1 MFGSRKWTKVALVM
15 NVAGTF
21 LLFYSFQAT
30 SSDFRLVTAK
40 SYSVVAGEI
49 KQYALCV
56 NNYTL
61 LETDSRHGIM
71 VGSANCP
78 DWQHARPA
86 AVVNIEHPSF
96 LTIGFSLLFFG
107 FIMGKYRAV
116 CPVHG
121 GEHSGPLSIMEG
133 HSWVLV
139 HCFGGCELSV
149 VLGAVGMTVPPQAGQ
164 NHHYGICAR
173 EQEEGI
179 TALRRAWAKE
189 DSIMANVTNSQWGKL
204 VAGAYLFIIVSAGIY
219 MAHQGH
225 ENLAAIDSN
234 GDKALNDSKA
244 AIPQLPG
251 LTDSTMTAPHGTA
264 QVIST
269 QAGAIPNLP
278 PVPQQNWKHAEF
290 FPGGVGLGS
299 RLVVDGRVVETRSSD
314 LRQVWYA
321 SGWDATRVNKT
332 LDKILHNA
340 KAALETK

>member
-1 MFGSRKWTKVALVM
+1 
-15 NVAGTF
+15 
-21 LLFYSFQAT
+21 
-30 SSDFRLVTAK
+30 
-40 SYSVVAGEI
+40 
-49 KQYALCV
+49 
-56 NNYTL
+56 
-61 LETDSRHGIM
+61 
-71 VGSANCP
+71 
-78 DWQHARPA
+78 
-86 AVVNIEHPSF
+86 
-96 LTIGFSLLFFG
+96 
-107 FIMGKYRAV
+107 
-116 CPVHG
+116 
-121 GEHSGPLSIMEG
+121 
-133 HSWVLV
+133 
-139 HCFGGCELSV
+139 
-149 VLGAVGMTVPPQAGQ
+149 
-164 NHHYGICAR
+164 
-173 EQEEGI
+173 
-179 TALRRAWAKE
+179 
-189 DSIMANVTNSQWGKL
+189 MANVTNSQWGKL